1 MIMRAFTRHLPAVVA
16 VAALAAM
23 CAACGSSAASSASGA
38 GSGST
43 ASGPAAGFPVTIATS
58 GGKVRLTSRPGT
70 IVSLSP
76 TATEMLY
83 AIGAGAQVKAVDS
96 DSDYPAN
103 APHTKLSAYQPN
115 AEAIAAYKPDLVI
128 ISNDIGGIT
137 AKLNALAIP
146 VLDLP
151 AAANVSGVYT
161 EFTQLGAATGHVAAA
176 SAEDQRLKAD
186 IRQIVSSEPHHSA
199 PLTYYFELGTDPY
212 YSVTDSTFIGSLLSL
227 LGMRSIADTAKGA
240 AAAGGYPSLS
250 AEYILKANPDYII
263 LSDTGS
269 TGGGQSAATVSARP
283 GWSVLAAVKNR
294 HIIDLNADIASRW
307 GPRIVQLLQTVA
319 AGTKSGVS

>member
-1 MIMRAFTRHLPAVVA
+1 MRAFTRARPAVMA

-23 CAACGSSAASSASGA
+23 CAACSNSSASPTT
-38 GSGST
+38 GSGTGGSAST
-43 ASGPAAGFPVTIATS
+43 VGFPVTVATT
-58 GGKVRLTSRPGT
+58 GGKVHLTSRPDA

-83 AIGAGAQVKAVDS
+83 AIGAGDQVKAVDS

-128 ISNDIGGIT
+128 ISNDIDGIT
-137 AKLNALAIP
+137 AKLTALSIP

-161 EFTQLGAATGHVAAA
+161 EFTQLGAATGHTAQAK
-176 SAEDQRLKAD
+176 AEDQQLKTG
-186 IRQIVSSEPHHSA
+186 ISQILSTEPHHSA
-199 PLTYYFELGTDPY
+199 PLTYYYELGVDPY
-212 YSVTDSTFIGSLLSL
+212 YSVTDSTFIGSLLSM
-227 LGMRSIADTAKGA
+227 LGMKSIADTAQGA

-250 AEYILKANPDYII
+250 AEYILKANPDYIV

-269 TGGGQSAATVSARP
+269 TGGGQSAVTVSARP
-283 GWSVLAAVKNR
+283 GWSALTAVKDK
-294 HIIDLNADIASRW
+294 HIIMLNADIASRW

-319 AGTKSGVS
+319 AGIKSGS